1 MANKYSRYQLQ
12 PFPSLYV
19 DNKHPEI
26 SQLLANRYDA
36 NKTSKDLIDRT
47 LSQLD
52 LMEGDKSHLERVKT
66 NVKGMLQNHIQKQDW
81 ENSTLVVQDAAT
93 AVETDAGLIAANRS
107 MQNRQAE
114 IKAIR
119 EAKLNG
125 IHMIDFGAEER
136 KAHQSYFYDD
146 ENGTYVTNVYEPM
159 SEKMLDYRNRKE
171 DMIGKIPA
179 DQRANITRIG
189 RGKTNKIANL
199 VLEQYITDTHEG
211 KQEYRYLMEVE
222 LPQTLPFEERAR
234 MAKASIL
241 KDLKEIAQ
249 QQEFEK
255 VAAVKGSGSGSR
267 SGLPAGVTISSSNAG
282 EVNSPFN
289 EMKDK
294 IDAINVKQKVL
305 LNQLNDDSISEE
317 NKELIRDQISNNNKV
332 IDSHIQKIASKN
344 GDEGEAAMLKY
355 KRLKERYNEYGD
367 DGQRLLAAV
376 QYLTYK
382 DASNDTDWNKVAQMT
397 MAGGAGGFAGGATAG
412 AMGGSVVLP
421 GIGTVVGAGGLGTIG
436 FGVGGVSGFV
446 GETMRQWTDDMR
458 NVRDW
463 QRAQNWQLIGDS
475 ERDQL
480 KENLF
485 GDEDLEDMS
494 AEHLNSLLG
503 TNFQQSDIE
512 ELSKM
517 TNAWYTFMIDDK
529 VKDDDGNV
537 VTRMSGDDLF
547 EQAAKEKIV
556 INQRRMSYDM
566 TDEGNKKRNGTKN
579 YLRSNVNW
587 DNAGIAWDNF
597 TPKSAELKQW
607 LDDGGVENLQLEG
620 VFLADIGTNTPM
632 RLEFGFDKDG
642 GKLNRTAYVTDPS
655 VIQPGGWVWDL
666 MEKSFSMPQEGYDE
680 VIRQEYEAAG
690 YENITVDK
698 YTDDMAH
705 KNVYYSTGSYTPED
719 VLEEKMRIQNSVI
732 MSLLLNKSANFPEYQ
747 DANGNRGV
755 QGDTGFIPF
764 MHPNGG
770 FNQAAWIV
778 LSSKPEALAD
788 LRLDIMEMNMQDFS
802 GLQISQQAQQ

>member
-1 MANKYSRYQLQ
+1 
-12 PFPSLYV
+12 
-19 DNKHPEI
+19 
-26 SQLLANRYDA
+26 
-36 NKTSKDLIDRT
+36 
-47 LSQLD
+47 
-52 LMEGDKSHLERVKT
+52 
-66 NVKGMLQNHIQKQDW
+66 
-81 ENSTLVVQDAAT
+81 
-93 AVETDAGLIAANRS
+93 

-436 FGVGGVSGFV
+436 FGGGGVSGFV

-537 VTRMSGDDLF
+537 APLIYS
-547 EQAAKEKIV
+547 
-556 INQRRMSYDM
+556 SY
-566 TDEGNKKRNGTKN
+566 TK
-579 YLRSNVNW
+579 
-587 DNAGIAWDNF
+587 D
-597 TPKSAELKQW
+597 ELKEVESEE
-607 LDDGGVENLQLEG
+607 LDRIFVKGKKELVTIYKPVANL
-620 VFLADIGTNTPM
+620 M
-632 RLEFGFDKDG
+632 
-642 GKLNRTAYVTDPS
+642 
-655 VIQPGGWVWDL
+655 
-666 MEKSFSMPQEGYDE
+666 EGYDF
-680 VIRQEYEAAG
+680 
-690 YENITVDK
+690 TSK
-698 YTDDMAH
+698 
-705 KNVYYSTGSYTPED
+705 
-719 VLEEKMRIQNSVI
+719 EKDQTNSKKD
-732 MSLLLNKSANFPEYQ
+732 NK
-747 DANGNRGV
+747 
-755 QGDTGFIPF
+755 
-764 MHPNGG
+764 
-770 FNQAAWIV
+770 
-778 LSSKPEALAD
+778 K
-788 LRLDIMEMNMQDFS
+788 
-802 GLQISQQAQQ
+802 